1 MGLTISSQTV
11 LNLTVN
17 LQKRLIFTV
26 SLQKCQLILTVK
38 KFQGIL
44 NLTIS
49 ADPHGILAPEES
61 LNCKNQFPCSQ
72 KHSF

>member
-1 MGLTISSQTV
+1 MYSTWTYQCTKYRRNQIFSSVRPIFDPYWHQ
-11 LNLTVN
+11 LLTVN

-26 SLQKCQLILTVK
+26 SLQK

-49 ADPHGILAPEES
+49 ADPHGILAPE
-61 LNCKNQFPCSQ
+61 
-72 KHSF
+72 